1 MVAGVRRVDTS
12 TVNIG
17 YWINQYTLN
26 NSIGLARAEV
36 LLCSCSVQGVLMY
49 LAFCRLP
56 SPIPC
61 FIVYRLRFSIVLPVQ
76 CDGDWG
82 RIFSGRQGT

>member
-49 LAFCRLP
+49 LAFAP
-56 SPIPC
+56 
-61 FIVYRLRFSIVLPVQ
+61 
-76 CDGDWG
+76 
-82 RIFSGRQGT
+82 